1 VRVHPYSEE
10 HMLANEDRADRG
22 REILEIYARLFGDP
36 YDPSAN
42 LTDVLT
48 DLMHTAA
55 IRHELGLEFQTSLKM
70 ANIHFEA
77 ETEGQL
83 DV

>member
-1 VRVHPYSEE
+1 MPTNDE
-10 HMLANEDRADRG
+10 RAERG
-22 REILEIYARLFGDP
+22 RVILENYALRFGDP

-48 DLMHTAA
+48 DLMHAA
-55 IRHELGLEFQTSLKM
+55 IRQSELGLNFQSRVEM
-70 ANIHFEA
+70 ARWHFEA
-77 ETEGQL
+77 ETEEHL

>member
-1 VRVHPYSEE
+1 
-10 HMLANEDRADRG
+10 MLANEERADRG

-48 DLMHTAA
+48 DLMHTAV
-55 IRHELGLEFQTSLKM
+55 IRPELGLEFKASLRM
-70 ANIHFEA
+70 ANLHFEA
-77 ETEGQL
+77 ETEEQL
-83 DV
+83 NA